1 MHKARMSLFNDFIT
15 YAMSPERSREE
26 RFAVLRVVE
35 SLWHQAQI
43 AVDPERLYVARPTQE
58 EKNYRRLNPAWDP
71 VLVREEV
78 VAVAAI
84 VEKAGMLMLTSS
96 SDRPLRDLG
105 VLRFLPALKSLNLSD
120 FDGADLSPLASLALL
135 EEMTISA
142 KLAEDFGALRG
153 MRRLRKLYI
162 NAWRPWPDFSAL
174 VELKELESLTFN
186 GNPLVLEG
194 LPALPNVKVAA
205 IAVWVSST
213 LPLRNAR
220 RLPEMPALR
229 SLTLGGID
237 RLDGLER
244 YPDLVNLEL
253 SGCFED
259 VQPLVVLRGL
269 TKLGLKSDR
278 LGTVAPLTALP
289 KLRALEIDSELPR
302 DYSVLTEAPRLREV
316 TVKRC
321 KTNEVEVA
329 ALNAALQ
336 ATGDDDEE
344 FVAAESRPLGPWR
357 YVLAGKERWETRKR
371 PFGPMAPDYDG
382 DEATAKREG
391 QWFQKSMTKALDQA
405 IGGGP
410 WGAIHTSA
418 PYVRTANVMIHSLEA
433 AEQLVELI
441 EAARKVLS
449 RSRFEW
455 DFTFVVSLLED
466 WMEDAPGGA
475 MAERSE
481 EQAEREG
488 NEHFKQM
495 RKERE
500 EFLEREHVM
509 KLREADGEKVQPED
523 FGAPEAPKPKEK
535 KKAEGGGFADLMR
548 FLTGRGPHP
557 RADEFSLA
565 LRIEGDTVLVMG
577 TDEEIATRLLG
588 RDPDS
593 AE

>member
-1 MHKARMSLFNDFIT
+1 L
-15 YAMSPERSREE
+15 
-26 RFAVLRVVE
+26 
-35 SLWHQAQI
+35 
-43 AVDPERLYVARPTQE
+43 
-58 EKNYRRLNPAWDP
+58 
-71 VLVREEV
+71 
-78 VAVAAI
+78 
-84 VEKAGMLMLTSS
+84 
-96 SDRPLRDLG
+96 
-105 VLRFLPALKSLNLSD
+105 
-120 FDGADLSPLASLALL
+120 
-135 EEMTISA
+135 
-142 KLAEDFGALRG
+142 
-153 MRRLRKLYI
+153 
-162 NAWRPWPDFSAL
+162 SAL
-174 VELKELESLTFN
+174 AELKELESLTFN

-194 LPALPNVKVAA
+194 LPALPNVKMAA

-244 YPDLVNLEL
+244 YPDLVNLEVG
-253 SGCFED
+253 GCFED
-259 VQPLVVLRGL
+259 VQPVVSLRGL
-269 TKLGLKSDR
+269 TKLVLKSDR

-336 ATGDDDEE
+336 AGGDDDEE
-344 FVAAESRPLGPWR
+344 FVAEEPRPVGPWR
-357 YVLAGKERWETRKR
+357 YVLAGKERWTKRTR

-391 QWFQKSMTKALDQA
+391 DWFRKSMIKALDGV
-405 IGGGP
+405 IGEGP
-410 WGAIHTSA
+410 WGSIHDSA
-418 PYVRTANVMIHSLEA
+418 PYERTANVMIHSLEA
-433 AEQLVELI
+433 AERLVELI
-441 EAARKVLS
+441 DAARTVLS

-455 DFTFVVSLLED
+455 GFSLVVSLLED
-466 WMEDAPGGA
+466 WVEDAPKGA

-481 EQAEREG
+481 EEAERED
-488 NEHFKQM
+488 NEHFKRK

-523 FGAPEAPKPKEK
+523 FAAPEAPKPKEK

-548 FLTGRGPHP
+548 FFTGRGPHP

-565 LRIEGDTVLVMG
+565 LRIEGDTVLVSDA
-577 TDEEIATRLLG
+577 DEEIATRLLG
-588 RDPDS
+588 RGPDS
-593 AE
+593 VE